1 MPAVVGDSVLRMDRQ
16 LFNYKKELRTLFS
29 QLQGGNTQQIDDKK
43 EERKQDPM
51 ADMAGYTK
59 KQKRMFML
67 QEKMKAKTK
76 AIITKR

>member
-1 MPAVVGDSVLRMDRQ
+1 
-16 LFNYKKELRTLFS
+16 
-29 QLQGGNTQQIDDKK
+29 
-43 EERKQDPM
+43 M